1 MEKRRKKLWSFYRT
15 RINQVFNPWRPLIR
29 GRGDNAFA
37 IDSIDEFNNY
47 FEDADNAKLL
57 KDYLDSKDA
66 GSFPDLTLV
75 DFINYYCCDL
85 TWARS
90 YCDGRVITDPIEGF
104 GPSEE
109 EENKETTTPT
119 PIQPPVPQPVTGGKC
134 ESITYTENDILN
146 GVAKIKNCMKGDV
159 VGKIQSLLKTCGFP
173 YFSKSGNIDNIYG
186 PRTEKMVM
194 AFQELP
200 NSGLSDDGV
209 VGKDTYK
216 KLQSCKT
223 SSTTTSP
230 TTTTTTSPTTT
241 INTTAPIKISD
252 PSIDDTI
259 GIFD

>member
-1 MEKRRKKLWSFYRT
+1 MLQARKNLHKIYYLL
-15 RINQVFNPWRPLIR
+15 INENPPKPKINFGGVSVIYIDDFLNLYNTEVGAKVVFNWFRQIGKPINIS
-29 GRGDNAFA
+29 GNQATK
-37 IDSIDEFNNY
+37 EEY
-47 FEDADNAKLL
+47 FKV
-57 KDYLDSKDA
+57 
-66 GSFPDLTLV
+66 F
-75 DFINYYCCDL
+75 CCDL
-85 TWARS
+85 QWAKDGG
-90 YCDGRVITDPIEGF
+90 YCGDSSTQPPVP
-104 GPSEE
+104 
-109 EENKETTTPT
+109 
-119 PIQPPVPQPVTGGKC
+119 QPPVPQPVTGGKC

-186 PRTEKMVM
+186 PKTEKMVM

-230 TTTTTTSPTTT
+230 TTTTTT
-241 INTTAPIKISD
+241 TAPIKISD
-252 PSIDDTI
+252 PSIDDI
-259 GIFD
+259 ISFFD

>member
-1 MEKRRKKLWSFYRT
+1 MEENRIFLYQGMKSDGNYTKTYREFITQYFSNTSTIEDLYNKL
-15 RINQVFNPWRPLIR
+15 I
-29 GRGDNAFA
+29 DNS
-37 IDSIDEFNNY
+37 DY
-47 FEDADNAKLL
+47 TKTL
-57 KDYLDSKDA
+57 KDFYVKY
-66 GSFPDLTLV
+66 G
-75 DFINYYCCDL
+75 CDL
-85 TWARS
+85 EWAKS
-90 YCDGRVITDPIEGF
+90 TAFCGGSPQPPVPQ
-104 GPSEE
+104 P
-109 EENKETTTPT
+109 PV
-119 PIQPPVPQPVTGGKC
+119 PQPPVPQPVTGGKC
-134 ESITYTENDILN
+134 ESITYTEDDILN

-173 YFSKSGNIDNIYG
+173 YFSKSGRIDNIYG

-230 TTTTTTSPTTT
+230 TTTTTT
-241 INTTAPIKISD
+241 TTAPIKISD
-252 PSIDDTI
+252 PSIDDII